1 MAIIIFFFPIFL
13 PEISPFGRR
22 GASCPG
28 VETFLRAQLAAG
40 AMRTGRG
47 TRGNPLSPG
56 HRPLLSAPLAQA
68 TAAETL
74 PFHHSAA
81 PQPHLLLLP
90 GERLLCSRPSRALP
104 GSRGAPTA
112 APRPSRPPVGDLRGG
127 RREGSLRG
135 VVHHQGLEKCQAKD
149 QQPASSHLPDRR
161 SIPPHTHPNL
171 LLLLFPK
178 SARR

>member
-1 MAIIIFFFPIFL
+1 MAIIIIFFFPIFL

-56 HRPLLSAPLAQA
+56 HRPLLSALLAQA

-90 GERLLCSRPSRALP
+90 GKRLLCSRPSRTLPRLP
-104 GSRGAPTA
+104 GS
-112 APRPSRPPVGDLRGG
+112 PSRCPSPLSPLSPTRRGLTWWAKGRVPPRS
-127 RREGSLRG
+127 GSSPG
-135 VVHHQGLEKCQAKD
+135 TGKVSG
-149 QQPASSHLPDRR
+149 
-161 SIPPHTHPNL
+161 
-171 LLLLFPK
+171 
-178 SARR
+178 